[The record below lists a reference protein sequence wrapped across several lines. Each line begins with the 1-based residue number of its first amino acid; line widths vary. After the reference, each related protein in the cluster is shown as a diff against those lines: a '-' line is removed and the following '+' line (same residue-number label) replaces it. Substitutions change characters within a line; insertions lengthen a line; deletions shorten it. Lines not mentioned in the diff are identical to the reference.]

1 MAVIVP
7 RNIGNDSTV
16 PVAVVVVGSGSGIGS
31 GIGSGSGSGSS
42 ASSGLGAY
50 KCGCYNR
57 AGMDAIRGAMRGK
70 RD

>member
-1 MAVIVP
+1 MAVIVL

-16 PVAVVVVGSGSGIGS
+16 PISVVVVGSGSGIGS
-31 GIGSGSGSGSS
+31 GSGGGSS

-50 KCGCYNR
+50 KCGRYNR
-57 AGMDAIRGAMRGK
+57 AGMDLIRGAMRGK